1 MYRVTRGDGAEA
13 PMLLMDA
20 PACCAEVDMVYCA
33 GVSGVVC
40 VVGEEWAWCCYV
52 FLTVKVER

>member
-20 PACCAEVDMVYCA
+20 PACCAEVDMVYCV

-40 VVGEEWAWCCYV
+40 VCWGRVGVVLLRV
-52 FLTVKVER
+52 FNCQR